1 MGEGLAFELQAL
13 DDMSVPKMLINYLV
27 DIFLVHI
34 GVPRPLRI
42 NHHHGPFLATI
53 QTPGGIDPHAPL
65 SIQAK

>member
-1 MGEGLAFELQAL
+1 MRKVLAFELQAP
-13 DDMSVPKMLINYLV
+13 DDMSLPKMLINYLV

-42 NHHHGPFLATI
+42 NHHYRPFLATI
-53 QTPGGIDPHAPL
+53 QTPGGIDSHAPL